1 MEHDHEI
8 SAPDWAVWLEAT
20 SLGEVARDSLWLY
33 PIASIAHVL
42 GIALLVGSIVSFDL
56 RVLGVAR
63 AVPFAAAARLLL
75 PVARVGFAAIV
86 LSGAVMLA
94 ADATHVATNDAFA
107 VKKVLVVLALTNVLL
122 FHRIAWPPEGQ
133 EPGQL
138 ARTLAAFSAMLWL
151 GVASSGRAIAY
162 F

>member
-1 MEHDHEI
+1 MRHDLAI
-8 SAPDWAVWLEAT
+8 AAPDWAVWLEA
-20 SLGEVARDSLWLY
+20 SALGEVARGSLWLY

-42 GIALLVGSIVSFDL
+42 GIALLVGAIVSFDL

-63 AVPFAAAARLLL
+63 AVPFAAAAGLLL
-75 PVARVGFAAIV
+75 PVARAGFAIIV
-86 LSGAVMLA
+86 VSGVVMLA
-94 ADATHVATNDAFA
+94 ADATQVATNDAFA
-107 VKKVLVVLALTNVLL
+107 VKTVLVVLALTNVLF
-122 FHRIAWPPEGQ
+122 FHRVAWPPEGQ

-138 ARTLAAFSAMLWL
+138 ARTLAAFSAVLWL

>member
-1 MEHDHEI
+1 MEHDHGV
-8 SAPDWAVWLEAT
+8 SAPDWAVWLEA
-20 SLGEVARDSLWLY
+20 SALGEIARDSLWLY

-42 GIALLVGSIVSFDL
+42 GIALLIGSIISFDL

-63 AVPFAAAARLLL
+63 AVPFAAAAGLLL
-75 PVARVGFAAIV
+75 PVARLGFVMIV
-86 LSGAVMLA
+86 LSGVVMLA

-107 VKKVLVVLALTNVLL
+107 VKTVLVVLALTNVLL
-122 FHRIAWPPEGQ
+122 FHRIAWPSEGQ

-138 ARTLAAFSAMLWL
+138 ARTLAAFSAVLWL

>member
-1 MEHDHEI
+1 MEQDHGI

-20 SLGEVARDSLWLY
+20 ALGEIARDSLWLY

-42 GIALLVGSIVSFDL
+42 GIALLVGAIVSFDL

-63 AVPFAAAARLLL
+63 AVPFAAVARLLL
-75 PVARVGFAAIV
+75 PVARVGFALIV
-86 LSGAVMLA
+86 LSGVVMLA

-138 ARTLAAFSAMLWL
+138 ARTLAAFSAVLWL

>member
-1 MEHDHEI
+1 MEHDHGV
-8 SAPDWAVWLEAT
+8 SAPDWAVWLEA
-20 SLGEVARDSLWLY
+20 SALGEIARDSLWLY

-42 GIALLVGSIVSFDL
+42 GIALLIGSIISFDL

-63 AVPFAAAARLLL
+63 AVPFAAAAGLLL
-75 PVARVGFAAIV
+75 PVARIGFVIIV
-86 LSGAVMLA
+86 LSGVVMLV

-107 VKKVLVVLALTNVLL
+107 VKTVLVVLALTNVLL
-122 FHRIAWPPEGQ
+122 FHRIAWPAEGQ

-138 ARTLAAFSAMLWL
+138 ARALAAFSAVLWL

>member
-1 MEHDHEI
+1 MEQDHGI

-20 SLGEVARDSLWLY
+20 ALGEIARDSLWLY

-42 GIALLVGSIVSFDL
+42 GIALLVGAIVSFDL

-63 AVPFAAAARLLL
+63 AVPFAAMARLLL
-75 PVARVGFAAIV
+75 PVARVGFALIV
-86 LSGAVMLA
+86 LSGVVMLA

-138 ARTLAAFSAMLWL
+138 ARTLAAFSAVLWL

>member
-107 VKKVLVVLALTNVLL
+107 VKKVLVVLALTSL
-122 FHRIAWPPEGQ
+122 G
-133 EPGQL
+133 
-138 ARTLAAFSAMLWL
+138 
-151 GVASSGRAIAY
+151 GVAGCCSGY
-162 F
+162 LL

>member
-1 MEHDHEI
+1 MEPDHDI
-8 SAPDWAVWLEAT
+8 SAPDWAVWLEA
-20 SLGEVARDSLWLY
+20 SALGEIARDSLWLY

-42 GIALLVGSIVSFDL
+42 GIGLLIGSIVSFDL

-63 AVPFAAAARLLL
+63 AVPFAAAAGLLL
-75 PVARVGFAAIV
+75 PVARIGFALIV
-86 LSGAVMLA
+86 LSGVVMLA

-107 VKKVLVVLALTNVLL
+107 VKTVLVVLALTNVVL

-138 ARTLAAFSAMLWL
+138 ARTLAAFSAVLWL

>member
-1 MEHDHEI
+1 MEHGTGI
-8 SAPDWAVWLEAT
+8 SPPDWAVWLEA
-20 SLGEVARDSLWLY
+20 SALGEVARNSLWLY
-33 PIASIAHVL
+33 PAASIAHVL

-63 AVPFAAAARLLL
+63 AVPFPAAARLLL
-75 PVARVGFAAIV
+75 PVARTGFAIIV
-86 LSGAVMLA
+86 ASGAVMLA

-107 VKKVLVVLALTNVLL
+107 VKMVLVVLALTNVLF
-122 FHRIAWPPEGQ
+122 FHRVAWPAEGQ

-138 ARTLAAFSAMLWL
+138 ARTLAAFSATLWL

>member
-1 MEHDHEI
+1 MEHDHAT
-8 SAPDWAVWLEAT
+8 SAPDWSVWLEA
-20 SLGEVARDSLWLY
+20 SALGEIARDNLWLY

-42 GIALLVGSIVSFDL
+42 GIALLVGAIVSFDL
-56 RVLGVAR
+56 RVLGMAR
-63 AVPFAAAARLLL
+63 AVPFVAAARLLL
-75 PVARVGFAAIV
+75 PIARVGFVAIV

-107 VKKVLVVLALTNVLL
+107 VKKVLVVLALANVVL
-122 FHRIAWPPEGQ
+122 FHRIAWPPEGK

-138 ARTLAAFSAMLWL
+138 ARTLAAFSAVLWL

>member
-1 MEHDHEI
+1 MEPDHDI
-8 SAPDWAVWLEAT
+8 SAPDWAVWLEA
-20 SLGEVARDSLWLY
+20 SALGEIARDSLWLY

-42 GIALLVGSIVSFDL
+42 GIGLLIGSIVSFDL
-56 RVLGVAR
+56 RALGVAR
-63 AVPFAAAARLLL
+63 VVPFAAAAGLLL
-75 PVARVGFAAIV
+75 PVARIGFALIV
-86 LSGAVMLA
+86 LSGVVMLA

-107 VKKVLVVLALTNVLL
+107 VKTVLVVLALTNVVL

-138 ARTLAAFSAMLWL
+138 ARTLAAFSAVLWL